1 MPAAKSRKV
10 SSFSLVWQLAIFFPH
25 GPIDM
30 KKNSKLVKRIERCLS
45 AIFCISALFA
55 CFTST
60 YAWFTASRAVQASA
74 VEFTANEGPLP
85 FSKIEI
91 FKQDTSVATPSNP
104 YRFSTTA
111 SGTYTVSQKNG
122 QNTIDYVAA
131 DTSDSTKDDLAKYD
145 NLLVGY
151 TQCILYLFT
160 LRDSVSQSELDDIS
174 IQTKRNDSSLCLF
187 LANSDNATPTNQL
200 QATGNALSN
209 IISFQTLG
217 LETAL
222 TASDVSTASSTT
234 VSVYQLDTSTVKD
247 KKSDLF
253 VDKDQLNSNGFL
265 PDVSYYSSSKSLFDP
280 ATGTYSTTDSTK
292 ALKQVAVI
300 NCVVKPTGLPV
311 G

>member
-1 MPAAKSRKV
+1 M
-10 SSFSLVWQLAIFFPH
+10 Q
-25 GPIDM
+25 
-30 KKNSKLVKRIERCLS
+30 KNSKLVKRIERCLS

-91 FKQDTSVATPSNP
+91 FNQSDEAGKVNP

-145 NLLVGY
+145 NLMVGY

-160 LRDSVSQSELDDIS
+160 VNENIGKQDLDNIF
-174 IQTKRNDSSLCLF
+174 IQIKRADTSNCLF
-187 LANSDNATPTNQL
+187 LPDPDSNNLYPKHPLSANKEE
-200 QATGNALSN
+200 NALSN
-209 IISFQTLG
+209 IISFRALPLTSS
-217 LETAL
+217 LESGNSTYYQFETSEVESDKVNSFKFVTNLNPQGFLEDTAGY
-222 TASDVSTASSTT
+222 ASSDNLFKPATETYT
-234 VSVYQLDTSTVKD
+234 VS
-247 KKSDLF
+247 
-253 VDKDQLNSNGFL
+253 NSS
-265 PDVSYYSSSKSLFDP
+265 PS
-280 ATGTYSTTDSTK
+280 
-292 ALKQVAVI
+292 LKQVAVI
-300 NCVVKPTGLPV
+300 VSYDDDLINNLFTINLGNSVLDNDDSIGFKSDWSFVI
-311 G
+311 

>member
-1 MPAAKSRKV
+1 
-10 SSFSLVWQLAIFFPH
+10 
-25 GPIDM
+25 M

-91 FKQDTSVATPSNP
+91 FNQSDEAGKVNP

-145 NLLVGY
+145 NLMVGY

-160 LRDSVSQSELDDIS
+160 VNENIGKQDLDNIF
-174 IQTKRNDSSLCLF
+174 IQIKRADTSNCLF
-187 LANSDNATPTNQL
+187 LPDPDSNNLYPKHPLSANKEE
-200 QATGNALSN
+200 NALSN
-209 IISFQTLG
+209 IISFRALPLTSS
-217 LETAL
+217 LESGNSTYYQFETSEVESDKVNSFKFVTNLNPQGFLEDTAGY
-222 TASDVSTASSTT
+222 ASSDNLFKPATETYT
-234 VSVYQLDTSTVKD
+234 VS
-247 KKSDLF
+247 
-253 VDKDQLNSNGFL
+253 NSS
-265 PDVSYYSSSKSLFDP
+265 PS
-280 ATGTYSTTDSTK
+280 
-292 ALKQVAVI
+292 LKQVAVI
-300 NCVVKPTGLPV
+300 VSYDDDLINNLFTINLGNSVLDNDDSIGFKSDWSFVI
-311 G
+311 

>member
-1 MPAAKSRKV
+1 
-10 SSFSLVWQLAIFFPH
+10 
-25 GPIDM
+25 M

-74 VEFTANEGPLP
+74 VEFTANEEPLP

-91 FKQDTSVATPSNP
+91 FNQSDEAGKVNP

-145 NLLVGY
+145 NLMVGY

-160 LRDSVSQSELDDIS
+160 VNENIGKQDLDNIF
-174 IQTKRNDSSLCLF
+174 IQIKRADTSNCLF
-187 LANSDNATPTNQL
+187 LPDPDSNNLYPKHPLSANKEE
-200 QATGNALSN
+200 NALSN
-209 IISFQTLG
+209 IISFRALPLTSS
-217 LETAL
+217 LESGNSTYYQFETSEVESDKVNSFKFVTNLNPQGFLEDTAGY
-222 TASDVSTASSTT
+222 ASSDNLFKPATETYT
-234 VSVYQLDTSTVKD
+234 VS
-247 KKSDLF
+247 
-253 VDKDQLNSNGFL
+253 NSS
-265 PDVSYYSSSKSLFDP
+265 PS
-280 ATGTYSTTDSTK
+280 
-292 ALKQVAVI
+292 LKQVAVI
-300 NCVVKPTGLPV
+300 VSYDDDLINNLFTINLGNSVLDNDDSIGFKSDWSFVI
-311 G
+311 

>member
-1 MPAAKSRKV
+1 MKNTK
-10 SSFSLVWQLAIFFPH
+10 QL
-25 GPIDM
+25 
-30 KKNSKLVKRIERCLS
+30 KRIERSFS
-45 AIFCISALFA
+45 ALFCISALFS

-60 YAWFTASRAVQASA
+60 YAWFTAARAAKASA
-74 VEFTANEGPLP
+74 VEFTASNTPSP

-91 FKQDTSVATPSNP
+91 YPQSITAATKEDP
-104 YRFSTTA
+104 YRFSTTV
-111 SGTYTVSQKNG
+111 SGTYTISFENG
-122 QNTIDYVAA
+122 ENTISYTASS
-131 DTSDSTKDDLAKYD
+131 DTSASTDLAKYD
-145 NLLVGY
+145 NLLTGY
-151 TQCILYLFT
+151 KQCILYLFT

-200 QATGNALSN
+200 QASGNALSN

-222 TASDVSTASSTT
+222 TASAVSTASSTT
-234 VSVYQLDTSTVKD
+234 ASVYQLDTSMVKD

-280 ATGTYSTTDSTK
+280 ATGTYSTTDSAK

-300 NCVVKPTGLPV
+300 VSYDDSLINSLYSINLGNDVLSSSDAISFDPDWSFIL
-311 G
+311 